1 VFLSIDKLRKV
12 MKIHVPN
19 HLIIISMGVFLALNM
34 FENIIH
40 FSIGRNIKEKDN
52 ANIGIEMPETYDII
66 KIIFIMFVFAFLQA
80 IFTYYFVIEGY

>member
-1 VFLSIDKLRKV
+1 

-19 HLIIISMGVFLALNM
+19 HLIIISMGVFLVLNM

-52 ANIGIEMPETYDII
+52 SNIELEIPERYDII

-80 IFTYYFVIEGY
+80 MFTYYFLIIGL

>member
-1 VFLSIDKLRKV
+1 

-19 HLIIISMGVFLALNM
+19 HLIIISMGVFLVLNM

-52 ANIGIEMPETYDII
+52 SNIELKIPEKYDII

-80 IFTYYFVIEGY
+80 IFTYYFLIIGL

>member
-1 VFLSIDKLRKV
+1 MR
-12 MKIHVPN
+12 IHVPN

-52 ANIGIEMPETYDII
+52 PNIEIEIPEYYDII
-66 KIIFIMFVFAFLQA
+66 KIMFIMVVFAFLQA
-80 IFTYYFVIEGY
+80 IFTYYFVLEGY

>member
-1 VFLSIDKLRKV
+1 

-19 HLIIISMGVFLALNM
+19 HLIIISMVVFLFLNV

-52 ANIGIEMPETYDII
+52 SNISIKIPEYYDII
-66 KIIFIMFVFAFLQA
+66 KIMVIMLIFAVLQA
-80 IFTYYFVIEGY
+80 IFTYYFIIKGY